1 MNRETRTQLS
11 SMTAFL
17 VLWSGQAVSLLGSQ
31 LVQFAIIWWLTQ
43 ETGSATVLATATLVG
58 LLPQVF
64 LGPLI
69 GTLIDRWNRKLIL
82 FCADAATATA
92 TMVLIYLFAS
102 DAVQIWHIYA
112 LLFVR
117 AVGGGF
123 HYPTMMAT
131 TALMVPKEHLTR
143 IQGINQMLNGGLN
156 IISAPLGAILLT
168 TLPMQGILAIDVV
181 TALFAIAPLFF
192 IAIPQP
198 KVQVSPDGD
207 GRRSSVWQE
216 MGVGFRYVLGW
227 PGMLI
232 LMGMAALINL
242 LLTPAAT
249 LTALLVSQ
257 HFRGTAIHLAWMEA
271 ALGVGVIVGGITLG
285 VWGGFKRRIATS
297 LTGLLIMGAAV
308 IVLGW
313 VPSSLF
319 AVAVGSMFVLGLM
332 MPMTN
337 GPIIAV
343 MQATVAPEVQGR
355 VFTLLN
361 AVAMAMSPLG
371 LIVAGPVADTMGVQF
386 WYMLGGVVCLLMG
399 AFGFFIPALMR
410 LEDGRDGTSQQ
421 EVEVAEISTTPA
433 V

>member
-1 MNRETRTQLS
+1 
-11 SMTAFL
+11 MTAFL